1 MSRIVKKKKKK
12 KKKIIIIIKGNSLK
26 VEFIPIII

>member
-1 MSRIVKKKKKK
+1 MSRRVKKKKKK